1 MRLMVQGDPAG
12 LGWGVTANM
21 LEGEL
26 QRAESQF
33 VRVYRPNGRE
43 QLATGRLLV
52 KPEEPTA
59 GFVLY
64 PNRRLAEG
72 EYMLTSMSGARQWP
86 VVLRRDPERPNAN
99 VLLVQRLVEPPSG
112 SG

>member
-1 MRLMVQGDPAG
+1 MVQGDPAG
-12 LGWGVTANM
+12 LGWGVTAAM

-33 VRVYRPNGRE
+33 VRVYRPRGRE

-59 GFVLY
+59 GLVLY

-72 EYMLTSMSGARQWP
+72 EYLLTSMSGSRQWP
-86 VVLRRDPERPNAN
+86 VVLHRDPEQPNAN
-99 VLLVQRLVEPPSG
+99 VLIVHRLVPTPQG
-112 SG
+112 